1 MAKYV
6 IRMSSSWTMLR
17 EIPRCKNLLPR
28 EEFFR
33 LKNIHDKSPWLAYE
47 NVLGLYE
54 LWELTDCENH
64 KEMLEFLISR
74 FSYVDSEGVRDAC
87 KSIANQIQSV
97 WALSSD
103 NTIITA
109 ICDNTDPDGSQYVLQ
124 AMKNKF
130 SANWRNSFYNAITN
144 AVHKVGRGY
153 NLVIID
159 DFIGTGNTV
168 VRKVKYVRN
177 TLEEL
182 GIEGVSIYVCS
193 LAAMNFSGIVVADVV
208 KNSYSYMY
216 LHKGISELA
225 PEVKR
230 GTYTAAMHAL
240 EAHLY
245 WSSKKRKRYS
255 FGYDKSEALF
265 SLETTNVPNNVFPIF
280 WWPLLNPGVD
290 RSTILRR
297 L

>member
-1 MAKYV
+1 MV
-6 IRMSSSWTMLR
+6 R
-17 EIPRCKNLLPR
+17 EIPRCKKLLSR
-28 EEFFR
+28 DEFFR
-33 LKNIHDKSPWLAYE
+33 LKNIHDESPWIAYE

-54 LWELTDCENH
+54 LWELTDCENQ
-64 KEMLEFLISR
+64 KELLEFLISK
-74 FSYVDSEGVRDAC
+74 FSYVDSDGVRDAC
-87 KSIANQIQSV
+87 KAIANQIQSV
-97 WALSSD
+97 WELSSD

-109 ICDNTDPDGSQYVLQ
+109 ICDNTDPDGSQYILQ

-130 SANWRNSFYNAITN
+130 SSNWRNSFYNAITN
-144 AVHKVGRGY
+144 AVHKVKCGF

-168 VRKVKYVRN
+168 ARKVKYVRK
-177 TLEEL
+177 TLDGL

-193 LAAMNFSGIVVADVV
+193 LAAMNFSKNVVANVV
-208 KNSYSYMY
+208 KDSYSYMY
-216 LHKGISELA
+216 LYKGISELA
-225 PEVKR
+225 PEAKR
-230 GTYTAAMHAL
+230 GAYTTEMNAL

-245 WSSKKRKRYS
+245 WSRNKRKIFS
-255 FGYDKSEALF
+255 FGYEKSETLF